1 MFEVNGNLV
10 TRKVGET
17 ENTVDSG
24 DIDLEQIKEMR
35 LYEPRLETVTVFSEF
50 ETATELFKKVATDK
64 GYIRVQKSDNS
75 VISGFP
81 KEMEYKWMDGSL
93 EMKLLPKKESEF
105 YDVDINLVSSYQINN
120 NLFVSLYDV
129 NDILIVTP
137 LRFDKIRIEGVI
149 YTDEIDFAEA
159 LTNLIQS

>member
-1 MFEVNGNLV
+1 MFEVNGGLI
-10 TRKVGET
+10 TRKAGET
-17 ENTVDSG
+17 ESVIDSEA
-24 DIDLEQIKEMR
+24 IDLEEIKEMR
-35 LYEPRLETVTVFSEF
+35 IYEPRIETVTVFADF
-50 ETATELFKKVATDK
+50 ETATELFKKVANDK

-93 EMKLLPKKESEF
+93 EMKLLPKKESEYF
-105 YDVDINLVSSYQINN
+105 DIDENLVASFQINN
-120 NLFVSLYDV
+120 NLFVSLYDS

-137 LRFDKIRIEGVI
+137 LRVDKIRVNGVI
-149 YTDEIDFAEA
+149 YTDEIEFAEV